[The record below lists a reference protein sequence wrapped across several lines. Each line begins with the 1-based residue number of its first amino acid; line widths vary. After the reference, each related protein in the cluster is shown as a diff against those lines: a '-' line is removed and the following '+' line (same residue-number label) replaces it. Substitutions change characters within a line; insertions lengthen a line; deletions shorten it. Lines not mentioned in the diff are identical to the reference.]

1 MDRTHTAENGRQQIA
16 HGQVFDLP
24 VAVGGPDHRTLQKA
38 ISKSVPMS
46 ISALVVFIIVLVIV
60 IFVLVVFRHCLP
72 NACQTSES
80 CGRSYNASLYE
91 VTPRL
96 PDPREQLF
104 EIRHIHLCHIVA
116 SQNRRKIS
124 FCGAV
129 STH

>member
-1 MDRTHTAENGRQQIA
+1 
-16 HGQVFDLP
+16 
-24 VAVGGPDHRTLQKA
+24 
-38 ISKSVPMS
+38 MS
-46 ISALVVFIIVLVIV
+46 ISALVVIITVLVTIILV
-60 IFVLVVFRHCLP
+60 VVVFRHCLP
-72 NACQTSES
+72 NACQTGES

-96 PDPREQLF
+96 SDPREQLF

-116 SQNRRKIS
+116 SQSRRKIS